1 MSSSTASLPF
11 GRSSVAAA
19 VWFPRARSVEL
30 RTEVLADPKPD
41 EVRVRAALSAISHGT
56 EMLVYRGEVDADL
69 ALDLPSLAGSYSFPL
84 KYGYASVGRAV
95 AVGRDVR
102 GVREGDLVFAL
113 HPHQDE
119 YVVRESLVHRL
130 PDRTTP
136 EHGVFLANLETAIN
150 VVLDA
155 KPRLGEVV
163 AVFGQG
169 VVGLLIT
176 QLLRRSGAR
185 VIAVEPSALRR
196 SFAERCGAEV
206 AITPNDGASLRR
218 LTRGRGADIAVDA
231 SGSPSALQEA
241 IDCVALEGTV
251 VVCSWY
257 GEKPVPLDLGGLF
270 HRRRVRLV
278 SSQVGRVDPSLA
290 PRWDRERRLDLA
302 TELLGELILAE
313 LITHRIPFARAA
325 EAYALLDSQAA
336 ETVQVVL
343 DYA

>member
-1 MSSSTASLPF
+1 V
-11 GRSSVAAA
+11 SVAAA

-30 RTEVLADPKPD
+30 RTEVLAETGPD

-69 ALDLPSLAGSYSFPL
+69 ALDLPTFAGGYGFPL
-84 KYGYASVGRAV
+84 KFGYANVGHAV

-102 GVREGDLVFAL
+102 SVREGDLVFAL

-119 YVVRESLVHRL
+119 YVVRESLVRRL
-130 PDRTTP
+130 PGIAP
-136 EHGVFLANLETAIN
+136 EQGVFLANLDTAIN

-169 VVGLLIT
+169 VVGLLVT

-196 SFAERCGAEV
+196 SFAERCGAEA
-206 AITPNDGASLRR
+206 AIASSDRALVRT
-218 LTRGRGADIAVDA
+218 LTGGRGVDIAIDA
-231 SGSPSALQEA
+231 SGSPTALQDA
-241 IDCVALEGTV
+241 IDCVAAEGTV

-257 GEKPVPLDLGGLF
+257 GEKPVPLDLGGRF
-270 HRRRVRLV
+270 HRGRLRLL
-278 SSQVGRVDPSLA
+278 SSQVGGIDPSLA
-290 PRWDRERRLDLA
+290 PRWDRERRLGLA
-302 TELLGELILAE
+302 TDLLGELVLAE

-325 EAYALLDSQAA
+325 EAYALLDGRVA
-336 ETVQVVL
+336 ETLQVVL
-343 DYA
+343 TYG

>member
-1 MSSSTASLPF
+1 
-11 GRSSVAAA
+11 VAAA

-30 RTEVLADPKPD
+30 RTEELTEPGLD
-41 EVRVRAALSAISHGT
+41 EVRVRAALSAISQGT
-56 EMLVYRGEVDADL
+56 EMLVYRGEVDSDL
-69 ALDLPSLAGSYSFPL
+69 ALDLPTLVGGYGFPL

-95 AVGRDVR
+95 AVGPEVS

-119 YVVRESLVHRL
+119 YVVRESLVRRL
-130 PDRTTP
+130 PDRTAP
-136 EHGVFLANLETAIN
+136 EQGVFLANLETAIN

-169 VVGLLIT
+169 VVGLLVT

-185 VIAVEPSALRR
+185 VVAVEPSALRR
-196 SFAERCGAEV
+196 SLAERCGAEN
-206 AITPNDGASLRR
+206 AIAPGDAALLRTLTGA
-218 LTRGRGADIAVDA
+218 RGADVAIEA
-231 SGSPSALQEA
+231 SGSPAALQAA
-241 IDCVALEGTV
+241 IDCVAPEGTV

-257 GEKPVPLDLGGLF
+257 GEKPVPLDLGGNF
-270 HRRRVRLV
+270 HRGRLRIV
-278 SSQVGRVDPSLA
+278 SSQVGRIDPSLG
-290 PRWDRERRLDLA
+290 PRWDRERRL
-302 TELLGELILAE
+302 ELVTSLLSELVLAE
-313 LITHRIPFARAA
+313 LITHRFPFARAA
-325 EAYALLDSQAA
+325 EAYALLDGQIT

>member
-1 MSSSTASLPF
+1 VP
-11 GRSSVAAA
+11 AA

-30 RTEVLADPKPD
+30 RNEEIADPAPD
-41 EVRVRAALSAISHGT
+41 ELRVRAVLSAISHGT

-69 ALDLPSLAGSYSFPL
+69 ALDLPTLVGGYGFPL

-102 GVREGDLVFAL
+102 GLREGDLVFAL

-119 YVVRESLVHRL
+119 YVVSESLVRRL
-130 PDRTTP
+130 PERTAP
-136 EHGVFLANLETAIN
+136 ERGVFVANLETAIN

-169 VVGLLIT
+169 VVGLLVT

-185 VIAVEPSALRR
+185 VVAVEPSALRR
-196 SFAERCGAEV
+196 SFAERCGAEM
-206 AITPNDGASLRR
+206 AIAPQDGTVLRR
-218 LTRGRGADIAVDA
+218 LTRGRGADIAIDA
-231 SGSPSALQEA
+231 SGSPAALQEA
-241 IDCVALEGTV
+241 IDSVALEGTV

-278 SSQVGRVDPSLA
+278 SSQVGRIDPALA

-302 TELLGELILAE
+302 TELLGELLLAE

-325 EAYALLDSQAA
+325 EAYALLDGRAA